1 MDSNVPTQ
9 PAESGDLEACL
20 VGFVVGPRPR
30 FAASLFAKRSFA
42 RRCWGVWACCRVNFM
57 IRFDLI
63 ESD

>member
-42 RRCWGVWACCRVNFM
+42 RRC
-57 IRFDLI
+57 
-63 ESD
+63 